1 MIMQYLLRR
10 WAMTVVAAHLFVL
23 AGCSS
28 SPRSPRAES
37 SQGQTIIT
45 LKPPPANATD
55 AEKIAAPH
63 IIEDFSAPCI
73 EAFPDDAAVEA
84 FASEQTL
91 APMSESELRRLL
103 GRDPGEGWIGKGQ
116 SGTYILTIEK
126 PPYHS
131 CAIRVPFT
139 GSPDVVVGQY
149 SFVVSLWAAT
159 QHDNMASQPPM
170 SVEIEGHPTVAYVY
184 ELTDLGGKPAG
195 QFMLFVTSMLN
206 GTYELRLVRQMQPG

>member
-1 MIMQYLLRR
+1 M
-10 WAMTVVAAHLFVL
+10 
-23 AGCSS
+23 
-28 SPRSPRAES
+28 
-37 SQGQTIIT
+37 
-45 LKPPPANATD
+45 KPPPANATD

-84 FASEQTL
+84 FASEQKL

-116 SGTYILTIEK
+116 SGTYMLTIEK

-139 GSPDVVVGQY
+139 GSPDVVLSQY

-184 ELTDLGGKPAG
+184 ELTDLGGKPRG
-195 QFMLFVTSMLN
+195 QFMLLVTSMLDS
-206 GTYELRLVRQMQPG
+206 TSELRLVRQMQPG